1 MNKKIGEPV
10 LIDGKKVTA
19 GTTFVAEKAEGSVEV
34 VFEFDASAIA
44 GTTVVALSPW
54 NTRA

>member
-34 VFEFDASAIA
+34 VFEFERISNRRNYSSRI
-44 GTTVVALSPW
+44 
-54 NTRA
+54 